1 MTYKQARVAVVGSL
15 NMDVVVE
22 AMRPPQR
29 GETVMGEA
37 VHFSPGGKGANQ
49 GVAAAR
55 LGAETTMI
63 GSLGSDPFGQTLLD
77 SLEKNGVETGAV
89 NIVSDTPTGVASIL
103 LSGGDNSIIVV
114 PGANSRCLPSH
125 VEAQRD
131 RIAGVDV
138 VLLQLEI
145 PLETV
150 LAAARRAKDLGKRV
164 VLNPAPARELPE
176 ELYRMTDVITP
187 NRSELEFLSGCS
199 TGEEG
204 LEGAMQALLAK
215 GAGCVVTTLGD
226 QGAALLSRE
235 KGFRRVKGHSVKVAD
250 TTGAGDAFNAGL
262 ACGLSEGM
270 NLTAAVAFAVRVGA
284 LAVTRLGAQEGMPT
298 RREVEAFRGDKRES
312 ER

>member
-1 MTYKQARVAVVGSL
+1 MSNKQARVAVIGSL
-15 NMDVVVE
+15 NMDVVIQAV
-22 AMRPPQR
+22 RPPQR

-37 VHFSPGGKGANQ
+37 VHFIPGGKGANQ

-55 LGAETTMI
+55 LGAETVMI
-63 GSLGSDPFGQTLLD
+63 GSVGNDPFGETLLE
-77 SLEKNGVETGAV
+77 SLNKSGVETGAV
-89 NIVSDTPTGVASIL
+89 KTVSDAPTGVASIL

-114 PGANSRCLPSH
+114 PGANSRCLPDQ
-125 VEAQRD
+125 VEAQRE

-150 LAAARRAKDLGKRV
+150 LAAARGAKELGKRV

-187 NRSELEFLSGCS
+187 NRSELEFLSGRRVAE
-199 TGEEG
+199 TG
-204 LEGAMQALLAK
+204 LEGAMGVLMKK
-215 GAGCVVTTLGD
+215 GARCVVSTLGD
-226 QGAALLSRE
+226 QGAAILSRE
-235 KGFRRVKGHSVKVAD
+235 EGFRRMKGYSVQAVD

-270 NLTAAVAFAVRVGA
+270 KLTAAVDFAGRVGA
-284 LAVTRLGAQEGMPT
+284 LSVTRLGAQEGMPT
-298 RREVEAFRGDKRES
+298 RREVEAFRDDKRKGEG
-312 ER
+312 